1 MFLLTLCVEVS
12 QSQGGFEV
20 QSSQFMWLL
29 LGAYLKSRNLDIRYH
44 PTSCQKMSE
53 GIIQQ
58 NPKVSDIFWPPQYT
72 QMCRVKCK
80 HQGFTDKLHRY
91 FTIGSEGMYFYKSSK
106 IF

>member
-44 PTSCQKMSE
+44 QTSCQKMSE
-53 GIIQQ
+53 GI
-58 NPKVSDIFWPPQYT
+58 NSTKPKGIKHIFGPLNTLKCAVSNANTKVLPTNYTDIPQSALKG
-72 QMCRVKCK
+72 C
-80 HQGFTDKLHRY
+80 
-91 FTIGSEGMYFYKSSK
+91 IS
-106 IF
+106 

>member
-44 PTSCQKMSE
+44 PTSAQKMSE

-58 NPKVSDIFWPPQYT
+58 NPKLSDIFLAPSTHSNVLCQNANTRVLPANYTDIPQSALKG
-72 QMCRVKCK
+72 C
-80 HQGFTDKLHRY
+80 
-91 FTIGSEGMYFYKSSK
+91 IS
-106 IF
+106 